1 MVIKD
6 LEDPRRLSMLRSQID
21 ANSVEEIMD
30 DDFPTVGSD
39 DRLSDVLSVM
49 RDTNYQDVPVVDNG
63 TYMGVISYTTIL
75 KKKSANMDSKVKG
88 LIRGVPMLSKSDDVT
103 KIAEEM
109 TGNNC
114 RQLPVISGKKII
126 GVVSRRALVDIASRI
141 KVLNE
146 IKVWE
151 IMTNPVKS
159 VGANAML
166 SDAFAMMQ
174 ELDTLTIPIVD
185 NENKVVGVVG
195 MREIIDN
202 NWRNENKIIGDLEKN
217 AKAQITVESV
227 SVNPA
232 ITVNWDDTVEDA
244 ATLMVDND
252 ISTLPVVEGEKLVGV
267 LTQYDIIEII
277 SACRER
283 ELMFIQISGLED
295 DDKAATEALYEVIE
309 EQMVK
314 IGKVY
319 RPESLMLHVARYNDT
334 GGSAKY
340 SISARLY
347 MRGKVV
353 NYKEVGWDLVRTASD
368 LMKKIS
374 ESVMSM
380 KDSKVKFRQRKK

>member
-21 ANSVEEIMD
+21 AYSVEEIMD
-30 DDFPTVGSD
+30 SDFPTVGSD

-88 LIRGVPMLSKSDDVT
+88 LLRGVPMLSKSDDIT

-109 TGNNC
+109 TSNNC
-114 RQLPVISGKKII
+114 KQLPVISGKKII
-126 GVVSRRALVDIASRI
+126 GVVSRRALVDIASKV
-141 KVLNE
+141 KVLND

-159 VGANAML
+159 VGVNAML
-166 SDAFAMMQ
+166 SDAFEMMQ

-185 NENKVVGVVG
+185 SENKVVGVVG

-202 NWRNENKIIGDLEKN
+202 NWRNDNKIIGDLEKN

-227 SVNPA
+227 SVSPA

-244 ATLMVDND
+244 AALMVDND
-252 ISTLPVVEGEKLVGV
+252 ISTLPVVEGEKLVGM

-314 IGKVY
+314 ISKVY

-353 NYKEVGWDLVRTASD
+353 NYKEVGWDLVRTTSD

-380 KDSKVKFRQRKK
+380 KDSKIKFRQRKK

>member
-21 ANSVEEIMD
+21 SNSVEEIMD
-30 DDFPTVGSD
+30 SDFPTVSSD

-49 RDTNYQDVPVVDNG
+49 RDTNYQDIPVVDNG

-75 KKKSANMDSKVKG
+75 KKRSANMDAKVKG
-88 LIRGVPMLSKSDDVT
+88 LIRGVPMLSKSDDIT

-109 TGNNC
+109 SGNNC

-141 KVLNE
+141 KALNE

-151 IMTNPVKS
+151 LMTNPVKS
-159 VGANAML
+159 VGVNAML
-166 SDAFAMMQ
+166 SDAFDIMQ
-174 ELDTLTIPIVD
+174 ELDTLTIPVVD
-185 NENKVVGVVG
+185 NDNKVIGVVG

-202 NWRNENKIIGDLEKN
+202 NWKNDNKIIGDLQKS

-227 SVNPA
+227 SVNHA
-232 ITVNWDDTVEDA
+232 ITVNWDDTVEEA
-244 ATLMVDND
+244 AKLMVEND
-252 ISTLPVVEGEKLVGV
+252 ISTLPVVEGDKLVGV
-267 LTQYDIIEII
+267 LTQYDIIEVI

-295 DDKAATEALYEVIE
+295 DDKAATAALYEVIE

-314 IGKVY
+314 IRKVY

-334 GGSAKY
+334 GNSAKY

-347 MRGKVV
+347 LRGKIV
-353 NYKEVGWDLVRTASD
+353 NYKEVGWDLVRTTSD
-368 LMKKIS
+368 LMKKIA
-374 ESVMSM
+374 ESVMTM

>member
-30 DDFPTVGSD
+30 SDFPTVGSD

-88 LIRGVPMLSKSDDVT
+88 LIRGVPMLSKSDDIT

-114 RQLPVISGKKII
+114 RQLPVISGKRII
-126 GVVSRRALVDIASRI
+126 GVVSRRALVGIASRI

-174 ELDTLTIPIVD
+174 ELDTLTIPIVN

-217 AKAQITVESV
+217 ARAQITVESV

-232 ITVNWDDTVEDA
+232 VTVN
-244 ATLMVDND
+244 
-252 ISTLPVVEGEKLVGV
+252 
-267 LTQYDIIEII
+267 
-277 SACRER
+277 
-283 ELMFIQISGLED
+283 
-295 DDKAATEALYEVIE
+295 
-309 EQMVK
+309 
-314 IGKVY
+314 
-319 RPESLMLHVARYNDT
+319 
-334 GGSAKY
+334 
-340 SISARLY
+340 
-347 MRGKVV
+347 
-353 NYKEVGWDLVRTASD
+353 
-368 LMKKIS
+368 
-374 ESVMSM
+374 
-380 KDSKVKFRQRKK
+380 